1 MQFLDHFIDDFH
13 QKKYVL
19 AISGGVDS
27 MVLFDVFLSL
37 KLNFSVAHVNYN
49 LRGENSVKDFELV
62 KNVCKA
68 NNIPFFYLD
77 VDTEKT
83 KPNQTSIQMF
93 ARQKRYDFFEEIKT
107 KNSIDY
113 LVTAHHFDD
122 SLETFIINFSRGTG
136 LKGLLGI
143 PEFYENKTIRPF
155 FECTKTEIINY
166 AKNKNLV
173 WREDESNTKT
183 DYLRNKIRWNIILEL
198 EKLTD
203 NSLKNYQKTIEI
215 LKQTQGFVTENIHQ
229 KKKKIVIQNGSFYQ
243 IKKKK
248 FNTQNAFLQ
257 RELLA
262 EFGFTEVDIIEKIIK
277 SNIGSLFYSDDFI
290 LNTDR
295 KFYFIQAKNSDKNT
309 EIIVEKLDFQ
319 QEFPFKISIKNENFT
334 NKNAI
339 HSLDY
344 NHITFPLKLR
354 KRKQGD
360 WFFPLNM
367 IGKKKVSKFMKDE
380 KMSFFEKENTWLLVD
395 ANDEIICIIGKRIDN
410 RFKIKETTQ
419 QFINIYI

>member
-1 MQFLDHFIDDFH
+1 M
-13 QKKYVL
+13 L

-62 KNVCKA
+62 KTVCKA

-77 VDTEKT
+77 FDTAT
-83 KPNQTSIQMF
+83 QKPNRISIQMF
-93 ARQKRYDFFEEIKT
+93 AREIRYDFFEEIKT
-107 KNSIDY
+107 KNNIDY

-183 DYLRNKIRWNIILEL
+183 DYLRNKIRWNIIPEL

-203 NSLKNYQKTIEI
+203 NSLKNYQKTIGI
-215 LKQTQGFVTENIHQ
+215 LKQTQGFVTEIIHQ

-262 EFGFTEVDIIEKIIK
+262 EFGFSELEIVEKIIK
-277 SNIGSLFYSDDFI
+277 SNIGSLFYSEDFV

-295 KFYFIQAKNSDKNT
+295 KFYFIQAKKSDKNT
-309 EIIVEKLDFQ
+309 EIIIEKLDFQ
-319 QEFPFKISIKNENFT
+319 QEFPFKISIENT
-334 NKNAI
+334 NKANIKAI

-344 NHITFPLKLR
+344 NCVTFPLKLR

-367 IGKKKVSKFMKDE
+367 NGKKKVSKFMKDE

-395 ANDEIICIIGKRIDN
+395 ANDEIICIIGKRIDD
-410 RFKIKETTQ
+410 RVKITETTQ
-419 QFINIYI
+419 KFINIYQ